1 MRNFEIVKPSLIAFF
16 IAAFLPGCGVR
27 GKPQPPLTPTELGR
41 GRPTFKHASEEFAFP
56 NVPSPDAKPQPTPAP
71 TPGSF

>member
-1 MRNFEIVKPSLIAFF
+1 MRNFKIVIPALIAS
-16 IAAFLPGCGVR
+16 FLIGCLSGCGVR

-56 NVPSPDAKPQPTPAP
+56 NVPAPDAKPQPTPAP